1 MYVSPWVQAISGG
14 ANTAFSIAWQ
24 VETGDTYWV
33 DLARTALGNL
43 SFMFAPLGT
52 YWLNAS
58 LEDVPVIIKM
68 IIDAIGN
75 LGAAVCI
82 YQSNSLPPSR

>member
-1 MYVSPWVQAISGG
+1 
-14 ANTAFSIAWQ
+14 
-24 VETGDTYWV
+24 
-33 DLARTALGNL
+33 
-43 SFMFAPLGT
+43 MFAPLGT

-82 YQSNSLPPSR
+82 YGSTSLPPSR